1 MVMDIAAWAIQAT
14 IVAIAMATLEDES
27 VELAIAIDEQVVELA
42 INLVP
47 NLA

>member
-14 IVAIAMATLEDES
+14 IIWAMATLEDES